1 MTVTIPA
8 TEIFFFVERF
18 TRDRLRC
25 TMGAS
30 MGKRTQGAQETRRIS
45 EASSARQR
53 LIDTRFGG
61 FSFAEGIVDE
71 SVEMR
76 LEKLRRS
83 ERYRSDFEM
92 VRHQLSKIAAWAKPG
107 KRKPLKGILFR
118 DDKGRIVSG
127 DEMREILE
135 KGNANRRRIL
145 ANDVVFEKY
154 GLRLY
159 FDPDRS
165 HPKGFDPFKDPY
177 VRMSVPLDR
186 PAKEILEKIRSVRK
200 PKKTRPRRTYSEDE
214 IRLASNLMR
223 KGSSPL
229 EIFRRIRPEFA
240 GFHPRRDYY
249 DKSSKTKNDREG
261 LKEDYRTLGDFKA
274 HDEYQRCLRLIRKLR
289 KPSR

>member
-1 MTVTIPA
+1 
-8 TEIFFFVERF
+8 
-18 TRDRLRC
+18 
-25 TMGAS
+25 MGAS

-118 DDKGRIVSG
+118 DDKGRMVQDSHSFYS
-127 DEMREILE
+127 ER
-135 KGNANRRRIL
+135 
-145 ANDVVFEKY
+145 Y

-159 FDPDRS
+159 FDPDRI

-177 VRMSVPLDR
+177 ARMSVPLNR